1 MTTDRPPVPGPRH
14 PADRPSPDGRTG
26 PPAEERRT
34 GPGGRPLWVALV
46 LISTVQLMVVLDGSV
61 VNIALPR
68 IQEELAITDA
78 DLTWV
83 VTAYAIAFGG
93 LLLLGGRL
101 GDLIGR
107 RKVFFAGVL
116 LFALGSLLAGVAQ
129 EQWQLLA
136 ARALQGAGAAA
147 ASPTALALIT
157 TTFPAGPQRNRAF
170 AVYAAMSGAGA
181 AVGLILGGA
190 LTEASWRWTMLINV
204 PIGLVVAFMAPR
216 FLAESAPQPG
226 RWDLPGALTGTIG
239 LAAIVY
245 GFNRKAQ
252 TDLDTGL
259 PQEWS
264 DTLVYGPIVVG
275 VLLLVAFFLIEARSP
290 HALLPMRVIADRT
303 RAVSFAVM
311 LVIGAAIFS
320 MFLFVSLFVQQ
331 VLGYSPL
338 EAGIAFLPFTVGIVI
353 AAQVAS
359 TLASR
364 VDPRWIAGAGG
375 ALSVVAMWGYSQMD
389 VDAGYASDLLPWI
402 AVQAVGMGLLFV
414 PLTLTA
420 VSRVDPGDAG
430 VGSAVLNTVQQV
442 GGAMGIAIL
451 GTVFANGISERMTEL
466 AAAGPPGPEAA
477 LDAQA
482 FGTSE
487 AFGVALW
494 MMVAVTVVILVGLN
508 IRHEDLATDV
518 TPGQAA
524 ALAEGAAVGEP
535 PEIPSQTGSPADDP
549 AASGSDAPEGRRV
562 T

>member
-1 MTTDRPPVPGPRH
+1 MTSDRPHIPDPRL
-14 PADRPSPDGRTG
+14 PADQ
-26 PPAEERRT
+26 PPPVAPAVERRT

-68 IQEELAITDA
+68 IQEQLAIPDA

-101 GDLIGR
+101 GDIVGR
-107 RKVFFAGVL
+107 RRVFFAGVL
-116 LFALGSLLAGVAQ
+116 LFAVGSLLAGLAQ

-136 ARALQGAGAAA
+136 ARALQGGGAAA

-157 TTFPAGPQRNRAF
+157 TTFPAGPPRNRAF

-204 PIGLVVAFMAPR
+204 PIGLAVAVLAPR
-216 FLAESAPQPG
+216 YLAESEPQPG
-226 RWDLPGALTGTIG
+226 RWDLPGALTATLG
-239 LAAIVY
+239 LAAVVY

-264 DTLVYGPIVVG
+264 DTLVYGPIVAGLV
-275 VLLLVAFFLIEARSP
+275 LLVAFFVVEARSP

-338 EAGIAFLPFTVGIVI
+338 EAGIAFLPFTVGIVG
-353 AAQVAS
+353 AAQLAS
-359 TLASR
+359 ALASR

-375 ALSVVAMWGYSQMD
+375 ALSVLAMWGYSRMD
-389 VDAGYASDLLPWI
+389 VGAGYVGDLLPWI
-402 AVQAVGMGLLFV
+402 VVQATGMGLLFV

-442 GGAMGIAIL
+442 GGAIGIAVL
-451 GTVFANGISERMTEL
+451 GTVFANGISRRTAEL
-466 AAAGPPGPEAA
+466 AAGGAEPGPATA
-477 LDAQA
+477 LEAQA

-487 AFGVALW
+487 AFGVAIW
-494 MMVAVTVVILVGLN
+494 MMTAVTVVIVAGLS
-508 IRHEDLATDV
+508 IRHEELATDV
-518 TPGQAA
+518 TPGAA
-524 ALAEGAAVGEP
+524 PVPGGP
-535 PEIPSQTGSPADDP
+535 PETPLTDGGPAPQADVAGSRD
-549 AASGSDAPEGRRV
+549 
-562 T
+562 

>member
-1 MTTDRPPVPGPRH
+1 MATDRPPVPDPRQ
-14 PADRPSPDGRTG
+14 PADQPSSATAPQ
-26 PPAEERRT
+26 AEERRT

-68 IQEELAITDA
+68 IQDELAITDA

-116 LFALGSLLAGVAQ
+116 LFSLGSLLAGLAQ
-129 EQWQLLA
+129 EQWQLLG
-136 ARALQGAGAAA
+136 ARTLQGAGAAA

-157 TTFPAGPQRNRAF
+157 TTFPAGPPRNRAF

-204 PIGLVVAFMAPR
+204 PIGLAVAVLAPR

-264 DTLVYGPIVVG
+264 DTLVVGPIVLG
-275 VLLLVAFFLIEARSP
+275 VLLLVTFFVVEARSP

-303 RAVSFAVM
+303 RAVSFAAM

-338 EAGIAFLPFTVGIVI
+338 KAGIAFLPFTVGIVV

-359 TLASR
+359 ALASR

-375 ALSVVAMWGYSQMD
+375 GLSVLAMWGYSQMD
-389 VDAGYASDLLPWI
+389 VDAGYATDLLPWI
-402 AVQAVGMGLLFV
+402 VVQSVGMGLLFV

-430 VGSAVLNTVQQV
+430 VGSAVLNTMQQV
-442 GGAMGIAIL
+442 GGAVGIAVL
-451 GTVFANGISERMTEL
+451 GTVFANGISERL
-466 AAAGPPGPEAA
+466 AQLAPAGPPGPGAA
-477 LDAQA
+477 LEAQA
-482 FGTSE
+482 YGTSQ
-487 AFGVALW
+487 AFMVAIW
-494 MMVAVTVVILVGLN
+494 MMVAATVVILVGLN

-518 TPGQAA
+518 TPGRAA

-535 PEIPSQTGSPADDP
+535 PEIPPQAESPAADP
-549 AASGSDAPEGRRV
+549 ADAGSDAPDGRRV

>member
-1 MTTDRPPVPGPRH
+1 MTTDHPAVPGPRQ
-14 PADRPSPDGRTG
+14 PGDG
-26 PPAEERRT
+26 PPSDVAPPGGERRA

-46 LISTVQLMVVLDGSV
+46 LISTAQLMVVLDATV

-68 IQEELAITDA
+68 IQTDLSIADA
-78 DLTWV
+78 DLTWT

-101 GDLIGR
+101 GDIIGR
-107 RKVFFAGVL
+107 RKVFLAGVL
-116 LFALGSLLAGVAQ
+116 LFSVGSLLAGIAQ
-129 EQWQLLA
+129 EQWQLLG
-136 ARALQGAGAAA
+136 ARVLQGAGAAA

-157 TTFPAGPQRNRAF
+157 TTFPAGPPRNRAF

-204 PIGLVVAFMAPR
+204 PIGLAVAFLAPR

-239 LAAIVY
+239 LTSIVY

-252 TDLDTGL
+252 ADGDTGL

-264 DTLVYGPIVVG
+264 DTLVVGPLVVG
-275 VLLLVAFFLIEARSP
+275 VLLVVAFFVIEARSP
-290 HALLPMRVIADRT
+290 HALLPLRVIADRT

-311 LVIGAAIFS
+311 LVIGAALFA
-320 MFLFVSLFVQQ
+320 MFLFLSLFVQQ

-338 EAGIAFLPFTVGIVI
+338 ESGVAFLPFTAGIIV

-359 TLASR
+359 ALASR

-375 ALSVVAMWGYSQMD
+375 VLSVLAMWGYSRLE
-389 VDAGYASDLLPWI
+389 VDASYAADLLPWI
-402 AVQAVGMGLLFV
+402 VLQSVGMGLLFV

-420 VSRVDPGDAG
+420 VSRVDPSDAG

-442 GGAMGIAIL
+442 GGAVGIAVL
-451 GTVFANGISERMTEL
+451 GTVFANGISERLAQL
-466 AAAGPPGPEAA
+466 AAAGPPGPESA
-477 LDAQA
+477 LEAQA
-482 FGTSE
+482 YGTSQ
-487 AFGVALW
+487 AFMVAIW
-494 MMVAVTVVILVGLN
+494 MMAAVTVVILVGLS
-508 IRHEDLATDV
+508 IRHRDLATDV
-518 TPGQAA
+518 TPGAA
-524 ALAEGAAVGEP
+524 PVPAVPPQTEP
-535 PEIPSQTGSPADDP
+535 PTTGADSPTRGGVAG
-549 AASGSDAPEGRRV
+549 ARE
-562 T
+562 